1 MVSRFFGQA
10 QPWTEPAW
18 RPDADLH
25 ALADE
30 LDRLGKLADQVETQP
45 GPLDEDWNERRKDEG
60 RAAPQN
66 DRREVAHG
74 SGEAPGAPDK
84 VYFTPLPLR
93 LAA

>member
-1 MVSRFFGQA
+1 MTPAVIGTHSYEIA
-10 QPWTEPAW
+10 Q
-18 RPDADLH
+18 RVADLH

-74 SGEAPGAPDK
+74 SGEAPGASGRQAGS
-84 VYFTPLPLR
+84 VQG
-93 LAA
+93 